1 MKLLVLGANS
11 DIGSAI
17 AGAFAKFEQAD
28 LILASRDMESL
39 EKKAKDIEIRH
50 SVKTKII
57 QFDATNF
64 STHQDFY
71 NNLSPKPDGV
81 VVAFGYLGDQKNA
94 EQSFDDAKRTLDTN
108 FTGAMSILEIIAQD
122 FETRNKG
129 FIIGLSSVAGER
141 GRQSNYIYG
150 AAKGAF
156 TIYLSGL
163 RNRLHKNDVRVI
175 TVLPGFVQT
184 KMTAALDLPEKL
196 VATPEEVA
204 DDVYSA
210 FKKKKDIVYS
220 KWFWRWIMLII
231 KAIPEI
237 IFKKLNL

>member
-94 EQSFDDAKRTLDTN
+94 EQSFDDAKKTLDTN